1 MKINLMTTAALGLLL
16 SASCFAAPAG
26 APAGSTGLCKDGSY
40 YSGADKKGACR
51 GHKGVKDWFG
61 DSSAT
66 PAAKADKKA
75 DTKAEKKAAKAEAK
89 ADKAE
94 VKAAMPAAE
103 KAKPAAAPMTPTA
116 ANTPVPAGA
125 TGLCKDGSYYSGA
138 EKKGACRG
146 HKGIQDWYG
155 AAAPVAAPAAAPTA
169 PAAKPATPTATAP
182 MAAPAKPAA
191 PVPAATASVATPTKT
206 VAAPIAKA
214 TTAPAASG
222 GEGMVWANSDSK
234 VYHCSTSRWY
244 GKTKK
249 GEYMTEAHA
258 TAQGI
263 RPDHGKTCK

>member
-1 MKINLMTTAALGLLL
+1 MKNHLLTAATLGVLL

-66 PAAKADKKA
+66 PVAKVDKKA
-75 DTKAEKKAAKAEAK
+75 ETKAEKKAEKAADKK
-89 ADKAE
+89 ADKAADK
-94 VKAAMPAAE
+94 KADVAAPAASVV
-103 KAKPAAAPMTPTA
+103 AR
-116 ANTPVPAGA
+116 PVDA
-125 TGLCKDGSYYSGA
+125 TGLCKDGSYYSSA

-146 HKGIQDWYG
+146 HKGIKDWYG
-155 AAAPVAAPAAAPTA
+155 AASAPVAAPATPT
-169 PAAKPATPTATAP
+169 AKPAALAPAAP

-191 PVPAATASVATPTKT
+191 AAPASAP
-206 VAAPIAKA
+206 VAAPAAPAAKA
-214 TTAPAASG
+214 PTAPAAG
-222 GEGMVWANSDSK
+222 GGADKVWANMDSK

-249 GEYMTEAHA
+249 GEYMTEAQA
-258 TAQGI
+258 TAQGL
-263 RPDHGKTCK
+263 RADHGKACH